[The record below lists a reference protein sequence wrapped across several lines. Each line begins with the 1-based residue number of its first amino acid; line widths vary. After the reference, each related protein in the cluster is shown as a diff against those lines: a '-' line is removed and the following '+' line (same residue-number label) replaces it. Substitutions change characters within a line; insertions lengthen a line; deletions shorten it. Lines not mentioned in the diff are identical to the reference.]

1 MKNVAIHAGLILSI
15 VLMLGGGGLIICGL
29 FGIMFLNDTSDG
41 IAMLLMIGGG
51 LLVYAGFKLGI
62 TCAKDIEP
70 SRTTTT
76 TTTKCKE
83 TKQVYVPKTKVETSF
98 IKVRETCK
106 GCGAPLTDC
115 TCSYCGRTTD
125 NYRVLH
131 SFTI

>member
-15 VLMLGGGGLIICGL
+15 MLMWGGLITCGL
-29 FGIMFLNDTSDG
+29 FGILFLSDTSDG

-51 LLVYAGFKLGI
+51 LLCYAGFELGNHLS
-62 TCAKDIEP
+62 DIDNEP
-70 SRTTTT
+70 SH
-76 TTTKCKE
+76 TTTKRKE
-83 TKQVYVPKTKVETSF
+83 TKQVYEPKTMVETSF

-115 TCSYCGRTTD
+115 TCSYCGRNTA

-131 SFTI
+131 SYFTI